1 MNEDLLNNSFDNEY
15 KDLAQR
21 FADLLR
27 QIVET
32 VDKYGLKRRH
42 FRRHKEGALR
52 FLTSVEGAH
61 YSSAIATK

>member
-42 FRRHKEGALR
+42 FRRHKENHACPNWDLR
-52 FLTSVEGAH
+52 IKAKKRPS
-61 YSSAIATK
+61 IW